1 MFSSS
6 LMITSM
12 LSSCLMLTPNV
23 KDQAIV
29 QPDDNINVIIKA
41 VDTAYVKDNVNIQ
54 TDENIYVFI

>member
-1 MFSSS
+1 
-6 LMITSM
+6 
-12 LSSCLMLTPNV
+12 MLTPNV

-54 TDENIYVFI
+54 TDENIYVFIWLDRW